1 MYFVLSVL
9 LCPLHP
15 LGHPVMCGC
24 SGFMPRKSVQSNAR
38 WSRCMQWRSI
48 CKLCICMLTRWRGSY
63 HQGFLRHHPH
73 PMMTISF
80 PVYRPKSAG
89 ANDANSTHHETKKK
103 KTTPRIEKVMTI
115 CKNKQLYEYL
125 RTVSQ
130 SRTVDADW
138 SPLCTVVF
146 VLLLIYIFRR
156 IHVYY
161 DSSRESRCRRDPDV
175 DRK

>member
-1 MYFVLSVL
+1 MSSAPAWPPCDVRLQWLYASQERAEQRTLEQMHAMEEHMQALHLYVDSLERKLSSRL
-9 LCPLHP
+9 SPSP
-15 LGHPVMCGC
+15 PPSDDDDFI
-24 SGFMPRKSVQSNAR
+24 SGVSPQI
-38 WSRCMQWRSI
+38 SRCKRR
-48 CKLCICMLTRWRGSY
+48 KFNPPR
-63 HQGFLRHHPH
+63 
-73 PMMTISF
+73 
-80 PVYRPKSAG
+80 
-89 ANDANSTHHETKKK
+89 DKK